1 MRIFNKS
8 NRCNNK
14 EKLEAKVTGLRTGQ
28 ERNYPGSWSSL
39 SHIDTGPKINDDQSS
54 SPSSPHDSPGPV
66 PRLNSIA
73 ELLEQFRKEEPSDKD
88 DMKSIRT
95 LPIYNSSSLT
105 DSISSSSLSAASA
118 ASLSEVSSVTSS
130 KDSKDSWKTC
140 SKDTKDFGSKS
151 PVDHWL
157 SELPSLCESECSVML
172 QSKSLQGKSHQPV
185 TNLAIEFLRLTSES
199 T

>member
-8 NRCNNK
+8 NRCNNSGK
-14 EKLEAKVTGLRTGQ
+14 VEGKLSGLRTGQQ
-28 ERNYPGSWSSL
+28 ERNYPGSWTL
-39 SHIDTGPKINDDQSS
+39 SHIDTSSKINDDQSS
-54 SPSSPHDSPGPV
+54 SPSSPHDSPGPA

-95 LPIYNSSSLT
+95 LPIYNSSPT
-105 DSISSSSLSAASA
+105 GSISSSSLSAASA
-118 ASLSEVSSVTSS
+118 ASLSEVYSVTSS
-130 KDSKDSWKTC
+130 KDSKDLWKTC
-140 SKDTKDFGSKS
+140 SKDVKDLGSRS

-172 QSKSLQGKSHQPV
+172 QSKSLQGKSHQAV
-185 TNLAIEFLRLTSES
+185 TNLAIEFL
-199 T
+199 